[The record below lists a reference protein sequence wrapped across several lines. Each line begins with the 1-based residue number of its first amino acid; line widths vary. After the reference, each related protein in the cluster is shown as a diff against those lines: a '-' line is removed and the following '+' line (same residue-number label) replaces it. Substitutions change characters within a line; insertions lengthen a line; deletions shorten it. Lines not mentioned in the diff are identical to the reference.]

1 MERSGLWW
9 GKLFIEHLHRC
20 GKLPCVAKHSTIII
34 SNEELAL
41 LASREHL
48 KCNCL
53 PLSRRDNL
61 LESLLVGSPSPR
73 IRAQH
78 GGKEL
83 GIRGRNKAK
92 REKLPEAG
100 NSSKNWG

>member
-1 MERSGLWW
+1 M
-9 GKLFIEHLHRC
+9 HLHRC
-20 GKLPCVAKHSTIII
+20 VKLSCVTKHSTVII

-48 KCNCL
+48 ECNCL
-53 PLSRRDNL
+53 PLRRGDSL
-61 LESLLVGSPSPR
+61 LEALLVGSPSPR

-78 GGKEL
+78 RGKEL

-92 REKLPEAG
+92 GEKLPEAG